1 MCMTTVST
9 LTLTGMLQDPLI
21 RLVMRSDGVSEQDFS
36 DLLFRTKQTLLARDT
51 AIMAHSLARKSALPA
66 GF

>member
-9 LTLTGMLQDPLI
+9 LTLTGLLHDPLT

-36 DLLFRTKQTLLARDT
+36 DLLRRVQDSLIARAGLLQPP
-51 AIMAHSLARKSALPA
+51 MAQLETV
-66 GF
+66 